1 MGPYQNLPCEKVN
14 LVFSISVSKNLILMD
29 EQHNF
34 THTHLAFE
42 NAFPEVTK

>member
-1 MGPYQNLPCEKVN
+1 MGPYQHLPCEKY
-14 LVFSISVSKNLILMD
+14 LVFSISVSKNLILMN